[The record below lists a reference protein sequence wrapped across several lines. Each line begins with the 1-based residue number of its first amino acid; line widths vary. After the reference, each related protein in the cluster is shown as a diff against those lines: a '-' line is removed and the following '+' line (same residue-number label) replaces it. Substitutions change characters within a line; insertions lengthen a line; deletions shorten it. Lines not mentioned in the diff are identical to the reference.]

1 MKYSYHFFVSYFVL
15 ILKATALTNQPTFSS
30 TTSNSKSLFT
40 SQYYSMLG
48 HLISVFFTPTF
59 SWRFINTQP
68 SSHFLE
74 SVALATVLEIVFT
87 FFFCNNI
94 STCIDSDQS
103 WSLVLVQ
110 LKRNEGSANSPHYV
124 ALNQVLKVW
133 SVHWKQ
139 FFELRARIQHNFLIF
154 YFHINL
160 STNYVE
166 LELLTRNIAFNMF
179 YLFKHLNLLQQKIKK
194 KNQRTKKEHNYMYF
208 RCCAAFSSKN
218 KKKYHS
224 G

>member
-1 MKYSYHFFVSYFVL
+1 
-15 ILKATALTNQPTFSS
+15 
-30 TTSNSKSLFT
+30 
-40 SQYYSMLG
+40 MLG
-48 HLISVFFTPTF
+48 YLISVFFTPTF

-87 FFFCNNI
+87 FFFFCNYI

-103 WSLVLVQ
+103 CCLVHVQ
-110 LKRNEGSANSPHYV
+110 LKRNEGSENSPHYV

-154 YFHINL
+154 YFQINL

-179 YLFKHLNLLQQKIKK
+179 YLFKHLNLLHQKINK
-194 KNQRTKKEHNYMYF
+194 TKEPKRSITTCNLGVALHLVL
-208 RCCAAFSSKN
+208 KI
-218 KKKYHS
+218 K
-224 G
+224 